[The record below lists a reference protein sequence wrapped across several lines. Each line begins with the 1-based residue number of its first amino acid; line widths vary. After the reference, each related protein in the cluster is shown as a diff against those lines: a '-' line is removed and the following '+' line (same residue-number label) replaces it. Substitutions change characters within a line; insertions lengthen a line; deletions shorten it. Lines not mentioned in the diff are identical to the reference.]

1 MNKGKAAKGAKGE
14 KGGDGAPSAAADDKT
29 AAATKA
35 ALFIAEE
42 ELNNQLEVTGGCS
55 KPKLAD
61 VLVVQMCFVPWY
73 APFPST
79 SDKLHELNPSCSS
92 PLAGDTTHACQSV
105 LLSTS
110 RDGPLRK

>member
-1 MNKGKAAKGAKGE
+1 MNKVKAAKGAKGE

-55 KPKLAD
+55 KPKPTD

-73 APFPST
+73 APSPFPFA
-79 SDKLHELNPSCSS
+79 LGQAPRAE
-92 PLAGDTTHACQSV
+92 SV
-105 LLSTS
+105 LFESAC
-110 RDGPLRK
+110 

>member
-14 KGGDGAPSAAADDKT
+14 KGGDGAPSAAADHKT

-55 KPKLAD
+55 KPKPTD
-61 VLVVQMCFVPWY
+61 VLVVQMCFIPWY
-73 APFPST
+73 APSPFPFT
-79 SDKLHELNPSCSS
+79 SEELRELSPSCS
-92 PLAGDTTHACQSV
+92 LAGDTLMLA
-105 LLSTS
+105 S
-110 RDGPLRK
+110 RSR